1 MVPAASSLFAPS
13 VLPAARSVAS
23 CTVVGATRVVVVADT
38 VAPFTIL
45 PVMIFVPAANVLPL
59 ATSAGL
65 ATETLPAMVV
75 EPIMVRPRTRELP
88 PAIDVSVV
96 SMLPAP
102 RLLAV
107 TTLVSLFRTAPDAI
121 ATPLITLPAATK
133 LPAPRILPA
142 AMVVAAPI
150 CELLQKALPVSN
162 ELPAAIVLPPLSE
175 ETMTIGVFEGSVVV
189 A

>member
-1 MVPAASSLFAPS
+1 MPAASSLFAPR

-59 ATSAGL
+59 AMRAGL
-65 ATETLPAMVV
+65 ATETLPEMVV
-75 EPIMVRPRTRELP
+75 EPIIVRPRTSELP
-88 PAIDVSVV
+88 PVIDVSVV
-96 SMLPAP
+96 NILPAP

-121 ATPLITLPAATK
+121 ATPLMTLPAATK
-133 LPAPRILPA
+133 LPAPSILPA

-150 CELLQKALPVSN
+150 CELSQKALLVSN
-162 ELPAAIVLPPLSE
+162 ELPAAMLLPPASE
-175 ETMTIGVFEGSVVV
+175 ETTTIGVFEGSVVV